1 MGTSA
6 VTYTDLNKEVPQVFL
21 ELWDVLVEAEQTL
34 NEHFDLCTVH
44 NTTLKPLQ
52 HQPLNTSQSERI
64 RMIKSQGELSPG
76 RPITGHA

>member
-6 VTYTDLNKEVPQVFL
+6 VTYTDLNEEVPQVFL

-44 NTTLKPLQ
+44 TRHSNHSSIYHSDNINPLIIMYLFCKPFR
-52 HQPLNTSQSERI
+52 N
-64 RMIKSQGELSPG
+64 
-76 RPITGHA
+76 